1 VNTISKRFNDK
12 LFVIGYRLAFWFYR
26 RRSPKAVA
34 AEPVR
39 ADGQAG
45 TMPHAMRWLAAP
57 SAPAKSL
64 EEALR
69 GWDVSYGVPQRRSAD
84 VVSDPANPTHH

>member
-1 VNTISKRFNDK
+1 MSTPNRSFANTLFNA
-12 LFVIGYRLAFWFYR
+12 GYRLAFWLYR
-26 RRSPKAVA
+26 RPAAKTVAV
-34 AEPVR
+34 EPDH

-45 TMPHAMRWLAAP
+45 TMPHAMSWLAAP

-69 GWDVSYGVPQRRSAD
+69 GWDVSYGVPNRAE
-84 VVSDPANPTHH
+84 